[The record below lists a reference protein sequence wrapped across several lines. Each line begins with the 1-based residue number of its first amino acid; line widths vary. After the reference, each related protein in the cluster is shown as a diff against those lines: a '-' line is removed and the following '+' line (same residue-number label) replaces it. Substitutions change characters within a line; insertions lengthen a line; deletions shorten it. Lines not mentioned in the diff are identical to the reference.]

1 MWNDCVIVLL
11 LKAIVDNPNFVILCW
26 KIRGLPPQQ
35 GTLYRKE
42 LETMF
47 QDCSPDSSV
56 VPKIY
61 IEESRYDV
69 FCIDDANTE
78 SGAYNCL
85 TFLLLKRT
93 IVGWY
98 YCCFVFVL
106 LGPISSFP
114 RTCEKRAR
122 LQTVSTWR
130 WRCARSGT
138 IRWPWHC
145 STSRK
150 HLIVLRDSVWGRGQ
164 HTRILSKISVFDVV
178 CVPIFQAR
186 VVRTSSHDSIIAT
199 QPFYKV
205 LRTPPAESYCG

>member
-11 LKAIVDNPNFVILCW
+11 LKTIVDNPNFVILCW

-78 SGAYNCL
+78 SG
-85 TFLLLKRT
+85 T
-93 IVGWY
+93 Y
-98 YCCFVFVL
+98 YPV
-106 LGPISSFP
+106 
-114 RTCEKRAR
+114 
-122 LQTVSTWR
+122 
-130 WRCARSGT
+130 
-138 IRWPWHC
+138 
-145 STSRK
+145 
-150 HLIVLRDSVWGRGQ
+150 IVLHFCYWN
-164 HTRILSKISVFDVV
+164 
-178 CVPIFQAR
+178 A
-186 VVRTSSHDSIIAT
+186 
-199 QPFYKV
+199 
-205 LRTPPAESYCG
+205 